1 MSQSIEKLTPTQ
13 DPNQA
18 QKSGWRHSS
27 LGRLL
32 GLDRWNPH
40 QQSEAYLFLLPSLLG
55 FMLFVVL
62 PALGSLGLSLVEWKL
77 TNTPT
82 FVGLNNY
89 VDLFT
94 QDKIFPIVL
103 GNTVFYVLAIVP
115 LQLVIGLVMAV
126 ALNTGIKGLGIYR
139 VIYFMPVVTNIV
151 AAAMVFQW
159 LFNQDFGLISSWIWQ
174 LADIT
179 GWNIQ
184 PPNWLADAF
193 WAKPTVSVLTV
204 WKNVGFTMVIY
215 LAGLQGI
222 PKNMYEAAEVDGANR
237 WQQFRNITV
246 PLVSPTTFFLLI
258 IQMIGAFQL
267 FAEPFVMT
275 RVGGGE
281 PLQSTLSIVY
291 YIYQN
296 AFSYQKMGTAAA
308 ISWVLFAIILII
320 TLLQLQMQ
328 KRWVHY
334 EVDES

>member
-1 MSQSIEKLTPTQ
+1 MNTDISPSTTIQ
-13 DPNQA
+13 DPNQPEP
-18 QKSGWRHSS
+18 SGWRQSFI
-27 LGRLL
+27 GRWL
-32 GLDRWNPH
+32 GLNHWNPH
-40 QQSEAYLFLLPSLLG
+40 RQPEAYLFLLPSLIG
-55 FMLFVVL
+55 FLIFVVL
-62 PALGSLGLSLVEWKL
+62 PALGSLGLSFVEWKL
-77 TNTPT
+77 TNDPT
-82 FVGLNNY
+82 FVGLDNY
-89 VDLFT
+89 IELFT

-115 LQLVIGLVMAV
+115 LQLIIGLLMAV
-126 ALNTGIKGLGIYR
+126 ALNTGLRGLGIYR

-174 LADIT
+174 LADAT

-193 WAKPTVSVLTV
+193 WAKPTVAVLTV

-222 PKNMYEAAEVDGANR
+222 PKVLYEAAEVDGANR
-237 WQQFRNITV
+237 WQQFRSITV

-275 RVGGGE
+275 RVGGGD
-281 PLQSTLSIVY
+281 PLQATLSIVY

-308 ISWVLFAIILII
+308 ISWVLFAIILVITII
-320 TLLQLQMQ
+320 QLQGQ

>member
-1 MSQSIEKLTPTQ
+1 MSAKTDRISPSHDSASQQ
-13 DPNQA
+13 
-18 QKSGWRHSS
+18 SGWRKSRV
-27 LGRLL
+27 GRWL
-32 GLDRWNPH
+32 GLDRWNPA
-40 QQSEAYLFLLPSLLG
+40 QQSEAYLFLLPSLIG
-55 FMLFVVL
+55 FIAFVVL
-62 PALGSLGLSLVEWKL
+62 PALGSLILSLVEWKL

-82 FVGLNNY
+82 FVGLDNY
-89 VDLFT
+89 IDLLT
-94 QDKIFPIVL
+94 RDPIFPIVL

-115 LQLVIGLVMAV
+115 LQLVIGLLMAV
-126 ALNTGIKGLGIYR
+126 ALNTGLKGLGIYR

-174 LADIT
+174 LAEAT

-184 PPNWLADAF
+184 PPNWLADSF
-193 WAKPTVSVLTV
+193 WAKPTVAVLTV

-222 PKNMYEAAEVDGANR
+222 PQNLYEAAEVDGANR
-237 WQQFRNITV
+237 WQQFRRITI
-246 PLVSPTTFFLLI
+246 PLVSPTTFFLLV

-281 PLQSTLSIVY
+281 PLQATLSIVY

-296 AFSYQKMGTAAA
+296 AFNYQKMGTAAA
-308 ISWVLFAIILII
+308 ISWILFAIIFGHYRDSIADAK
-320 TLLQLQMQ
+320 TLGVL
-328 KRWVHY
+328 
-334 EVDES
+334 

>member
-1 MSQSIEKLTPTQ
+1 MSTDSTPSIDTQ
-13 DPNQA
+13 NTQA
-18 QKSGWRHSS
+18 SGWRQSS
-27 LGRLL
+27 VGRLL
-32 GLDRWNPH
+32 GLNQWNPY

-55 FMLFVVL
+55 FLVFVVL

-82 FVGLNNY
+82 FVGIDNY
-89 VDLFT
+89 VTLFT
-94 QDKIFPIVL
+94 QDKVFPIVL
-103 GNTVFYVLAIVP
+103 GNTVFYVMAIVP
-115 LQLVIGLVMAV
+115 LQLIIGLLMAV
-126 ALNTGIKGLGIYR
+126 ALNTGLKGLGIYR

-174 LADIT
+174 LADAT

-184 PPNWLADAF
+184 PPNWLADSF
-193 WAKPTVSVLTV
+193 WAKPTVAVLTV

-222 PKNMYEAAEVDGANR
+222 PQVLYEAAEVDGANR
-237 WQQFRNITV
+237 WQQFRRITV
-246 PLVSPTTFFLLI
+246 PLISPTTFFLLI

-281 PLQSTLSIVY
+281 PLQATLSIVY

-308 ISWVLFAIILII
+308 ISWVLFAIILVI
-320 TLLQLQMQ
+320 TLIQLQMQ

>member
-1 MSQSIEKLTPTQ
+1 MGTDITSLTTNSTQSSNP
-13 DPNQA
+13 
-18 QKSGWRHSS
+18 SGWRNSFIGRW
-27 LGRLL
+27 LGV
-32 GLDRWNPH
+32 DRWNPY
-40 QQSEAYLFLLPSLLG
+40 QQSEAYMFLLPSLIG
-55 FMLFVVL
+55 FLIFVVL
-62 PALGSLGLSLVEWKL
+62 PALGSLGLSFVEWKL

-82 FVGLNNY
+82 FVGIDNY
-89 VDLFT
+89 VELFT
-94 QDKIFPIVL
+94 QDKVFPIVL

-115 LQLVIGLVMAV
+115 LQLVIGLLMAV
-126 ALNTGIKGLGIYR
+126 ALNTGLKGLGIYR

-174 LADIT
+174 LADAT

-193 WAKPTVSVLTV
+193 WAKPTVAVLTV

-222 PKNMYEAAEVDGANR
+222 PQVLYEAAEVDGANR
-237 WQQFRNITV
+237 WQQFRRITI

-281 PLQSTLSIVY
+281 PLQATLSIVY

-308 ISWVLFAIILII
+308 ISWVLFAIILVITII
-320 TLLQLQMQ
+320 QLQMQ

>member
-1 MSQSIEKLTPTQ
+1 MSTQTQHQTQSSRQ
-13 DPNQA
+13 
-18 QKSGWRHSS
+18 SS
-27 LGRLL
+27 IARWL
-32 GLDRWNPH
+32 GLGVWNPQ
-40 QQSEAYLFLLPSLLG
+40 QQSVAYLFLLPSLLG
-55 FMLFVVL
+55 FLVFVIL
-62 PALGSLGLSLVEWKL
+62 PAVGSLALSFFEWKL
-77 TNTPT
+77 TNTPS
-82 FVGLNNY
+82 FVGLGNY
-89 VDLFT
+89 IELLTKDA
-94 QDKIFPIVL
+94 IFPLVL
-103 GNTVFYVLAIVP
+103 GNTLFYVFAIVP
-115 LQLVIGLVMAV
+115 LQLIIGLVMAV
-126 ALNTGIKGLGIYR
+126 ALNTGVRGLGIYR
-139 VIYFMPVVTNIV
+139 VIYFMPVVTNVV

-174 LADIT
+174 LADAT

-184 PPNWLADAF
+184 PPNWLADPF
-193 WAKPTVSVLTV
+193 WSKPTVAVLTI

-222 PKNMYEAAEVDGANR
+222 PEELYEAARVDGANAWNR
-237 WQQFRNITV
+237 FRSITV

-281 PLQSTLSIVY
+281 PLQATLSIVY

-308 ISWVLFAIILII
+308 ISWVLFGIIFVI
-320 TLLQLQMQ
+320 TIFQLRMQ
-328 KRWVHY
+328 RRWVHY

>member
-1 MSQSIEKLTPTQ
+1 MSTDIKQPAHIPKTN
-13 DPNQA
+13 PNQS
-18 QKSGWRHSS
+18 QGWRNSAI
-27 LGRLL
+27 GRWL
-32 GLDRWNPH
+32 GLDRWNPY

-55 FMLFVVL
+55 FIVFIVL
-62 PALGSLGLSLVEWKL
+62 PALGSLVLSTVEWKL

-82 FVGLNNY
+82 FVGIDNY
-89 VDLFT
+89 VALFT

-126 ALNTGIKGLGIYR
+126 ALNTGLKGLGIYR

-174 LADIT
+174 LAEAT

-193 WAKPTVSVLTV
+193 WAKPTVAVLTV

-222 PKNMYEAAEVDGANR
+222 PQSLYEAAEVDGANR
-237 WQQFRNITV
+237 WQQFRRITV

-275 RVGGGE
+275 RVGGGD
-281 PLQSTLSIVY
+281 PLQATLSIVY

-296 AFSYQKMGTAAA
+296 AFNYQKMGTAAA
-308 ISWVLFAIILII
+308 ISWVLFAIIMVITII
-320 TLLQLQMQ
+320 QLQLQ

-334 EVDES
+334 EVDGS

>member
-1 MSQSIEKLTPTQ
+1 MSESIEKLAPTQ
-13 DPNQA
+13 N
-18 QKSGWRHSS
+18 KSGWRQSG
-27 LGRLL
+27 LGRWL
-32 GLDRWNPH
+32 GLDRWNPY

-55 FMLFVVL
+55 FLMFVVL
-62 PALGSLGLSLVEWKL
+62 PALGSLALSLVEWKL

-82 FVGLNNY
+82 FVGLDNY

-94 QDKIFPIVL
+94 RDKIFPIVL

-115 LQLVIGLVMAV
+115 LQLAIGLLMAT
-126 ALNTGIKGLGIYR
+126 ALNTGLKGLGVYR

-174 LADIT
+174 LADAT

-237 WQQFRNITV
+237 WQKFRNITI

-275 RVGGGE
+275 RVGGGD